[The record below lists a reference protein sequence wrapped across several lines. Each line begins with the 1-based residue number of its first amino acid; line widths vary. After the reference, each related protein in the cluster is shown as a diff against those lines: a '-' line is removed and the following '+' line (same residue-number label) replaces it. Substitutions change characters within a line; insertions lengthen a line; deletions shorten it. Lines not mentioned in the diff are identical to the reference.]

1 MKGMRLMAA
10 VAAASIVACACGSA
24 ATPAPGSPSASP
36 TAALSGTPTTAP
48 TPSRLETMAAEGFP
62 IVMGKAGVVLPAEDL
77 GATAGAQIDDFGFDL
92 LRQLSPDGNLCVSPA
107 SIALALAMVRGGAR
121 GQTAAEMDKV
131 LHSFGADGGDAEIA
145 AFLDELAA
153 QTFYE
158 PTDWNESPDAA
169 GTSDRTGTD
178 PVSELDVS
186 NQVFAQKGLT
196 LRPAFLDR
204 LATSFHAGVGL
215 LDFKTDPEAARL
227 VINRWASD
235 RTKGRIPNVLQP
247 GDVDKLTRIA
257 LANAIYLKAGWASPF
272 DPEKTHARSF
282 KTASGESVSVPTMA
296 GSLELPYAAG
306 EGYRA
311 VELPY
316 GGTQLEMTVIVPDD
330 MSSFVAGLT
339 STKLRSIVAAETN
352 YLVDLAFPRFSIET
366 RFNLKA
372 TLSSMGMPTAFTDS
386 ADFSGITTEEQLL
399 IQKVIHQANIDV
411 VEKGTTASAVT
422 VVLVG
427 TTGGGIPTP
436 PPHVTLRVD
445 RPFLYLI
452 RDTTSGAILFL
463 GRVDDPSAK

>member
-1 MKGMRLMAA
+1 MKGIRVLAA

-24 ATPAPGSPSASP
+24 VTPAPSWRSASP
-36 TAALSGTPTTAP
+36 TAPATGTPTAAP
-48 TPSRLETMAAEGFP
+48 TPSPLETMAPEGFP
-62 IVMGKAGVVLPAEDL
+62 VVMGRASAVSPADDL
-77 GATAGAQIDDFGFDL
+77 GARAGAQIDDFGFDL
-92 LRQLSPDGNLCVSPA
+92 LRQLSPDVNLCVSPA

-145 AFLDELAA
+145 ALLDELAA

-169 GTSDRTGTD
+169 GASDPAGTE
-178 PVSELDVS
+178 PASELDVS
-186 NQVFAQKGLT
+186 NQVFAQKGLA
-196 LRPAFLDR
+196 LEPAFLDR
-204 LATSFHAGVGL
+204 LATGFQAGVGL

-227 VINRWASD
+227 VINHWASD

-272 DPEKTHARSF
+272 DPEKTQARPF
-282 KTASGESVSVPTMA
+282 KAASGKSVSVPTMA

-316 GGTQLEMTVIVPDD
+316 GGTRLEMTVIVPDD

-339 STKLRSIVAAETN
+339 SAKLQSIVAAETN
-352 YLVDLAFPRFSIET
+352 YLVDLTFPRFSIDT
-366 RFNLKA
+366 RINLKA

-386 ADFSGITTEEQLL
+386 ADFSAITTQEPLL

-445 RPFLYLI
+445 KPFLYLI
-452 RDTTSGAILFL
+452 RDTTSGAVLFL